1 MDQKKRRH
9 NEIIDI
15 HYSDSGTT
23 NNMNFSF
30 VTRMSIPIPKGP
42 KTSSLL
48 PLVPSIPAFSAEGS
62 KFAVTVMA
70 HGGVSVWDIQSKVPL
85 KTFMKVP
92 KSDDNDRNVRYLQF
106 SSGKLGKQVL
116 VFVEVRLMFIFCLSN
131 RWSE

>member
-30 VTRMSIPIPKGP
+30 VTRMSTPIPKGP

-48 PLVPSIPAFSAEGS
+48 PLVPPIPAFSADGF
-62 KFAVTVMA
+62 KFAMTVMA

-85 KTFMKVP
+85 NTFMKVP
-92 KSDDNDRNVRYLQF
+92 KSDDNDTNVRYLQF
-106 SSGKLGKQVL
+106 SSGKLGKEAL
-116 VFVEVRLMFIFCLSN
+116 VFVEVCPLVIF
-131 RWSE
+131 